1 MRDAAIAEVL
11 HDETA
16 VLEGVD
22 VFSQVY
28 PANLGHLSSLVLVV
42 GGAVSLTHEQVA
54 VIFCSN
60 EPNKDMNILNLYFKS
75 QNTVKLAVGPNLTK

>member
-28 PANLGHLSSLVLVV
+28 SAHLGHLSSLVLVV
-42 GGAVSLTHEQVA
+42 GGTVSLTHEQVA

>member
-1 MRDAAIAEVL
+1 MGDAAIAEVL

-28 PANLGHLSSLVLVV
+28 SAHLGHLSSLVLVV

-60 EPNKDMNILNLYFKS
+60 EPDHDMNILNLCFKS
-75 QNTVKLAVGPNLTK
+75 QNTVKLTVGPNLTK

>member
-1 MRDAAIAEVL
+1 MGDAAIAEVL

-28 PANLGHLSSLVLVV
+28 SAHLGHLSSLVLVV
-42 GGAVSLTHEQVA
+42 GGTVSLTHEQVA